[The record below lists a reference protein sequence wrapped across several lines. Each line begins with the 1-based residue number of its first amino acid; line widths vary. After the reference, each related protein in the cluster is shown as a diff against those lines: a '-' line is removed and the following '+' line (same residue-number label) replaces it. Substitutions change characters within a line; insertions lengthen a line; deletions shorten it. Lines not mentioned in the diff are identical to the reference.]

1 MGPSLATLEGA
12 GREDMAVHQRQF
24 VSGSGDEMRVDHIDV
39 EDQQRHFTQL
49 DGAPL
54 GRQPGGGGENALS
67 PGPEEEDFAFH
78 KVRIWRPEI

>member
-1 MGPSLATLEGA
+1 
-12 GREDMAVHQRQF
+12 
-24 VSGSGDEMRVDHIDV
+24 MRVDHIDV